1 MNNVIGGFLMPHAPI
16 LIKDIGRGE
25 EKKSQKTVE
34 SMKKIASDI
43 EEQRPET
50 IVIVTPHGNL
60 FRDAISINL
69 NEKLYG
75 DFHQFGNKNLQFS
88 SLNDLKLAN
97 KISSLAEDKDIKTY
111 TFSKDD
117 DDRHNINHEL
127 DHGVLVPLY
136 FIKKKYS
143 DFKLVHINYAL
154 FSGEKLYEFG
164 KLIKKASELLE
175 RKITVIASGDL
186 SHRLSK
192 ESNSGYSPKGEE
204 FDKQLIN
211 FLKENKLE
219 DIVNFD
225 KSLAEEAGECG
236 LRSIQTIL
244 GAFEDLE
251 IDTKVYSYEG
261 PFGVGY
267 GCVKLNVVDEYVN
280 LAKKSIKTFLEK
292 GEKLKL
298 PEDLNNNAFYNTKAG
313 TFVSLKKDGEL
324 RGCIGTIF
332 PTEESLGKEIIENA
346 VSAAFRDPR
355 FNPLKKEEL
364 EKIEYSVDVL
374 EKPEEINDRSKLNP
388 KKYGVIVTKD
398 SRKGV
403 LLPNLEGVETVE
415 KQLDIVLRKAGI
427 GKDEDYTLEE
437 MLIYA
442 IQDEYLAR
450 AEYELIMNEFGE
462 QRPFSNIIRSEEYHI
477 ELLKPLFEKYNV
489 SIPEDNSR
497 EYVVLPED
505 IKAALKTGV
514 KAEVE
519 NIAMYEKFLE
529 ENIPDDIANVFE
541 ELKRGS
547 ENHLRAFENGLE
559 RNGGFGQGYK
569 G

>member
-16 LIKDIGRGE
+16 LIEEIGRGE

-34 SMKKIASDI
+34 AMKKIASDI

-111 TFSKDD
+111 TFSKESADKY
-117 DDRHNINHEL
+117 NINHEL

-136 FIKKKYS
+136 FIRKKYL

-175 RKITVIASGDL
+175 RKILVIASGDL

-192 ESNSGYSPKGEE
+192 ESYSGYSPKGEK
-204 FDKQLIN
+204 FDRQLIT
-211 FLKENKLE
+211 FLKDNKFE
-219 DIVNFD
+219 EIVNFD
-225 KSLAEEAGECG
+225 NNLAEEAGECG

-244 GAFEDLE
+244 GVFEDLKV
-251 IDTKVYSYEG
+251 DTEVYSYEG

-267 GCVKLNVVDEYVN
+267 GCVKFEVVDEYVK
-280 LAKKSIKTFLEK
+280 LAKESIKHFIET

-298 PEDLNNNAFYNTKAG
+298 PENLKSNDFYSKKAG
-313 TFVSLKKDGEL
+313 AFVSLKKDGDL

-332 PTEESLGKEIIENA
+332 PTKESLGKEIIENS

-355 FNPLKKEEL
+355 FYPVNKEEI
-364 EKIEYSVDVL
+364 EEIEYSVDVL
-374 EKPEEINDRSKLNP
+374 EKPEEVKDISKLDPNI
-388 KKYGVIVTKD
+388 YGVIVTKG

-403 LLPNLEGVETVE
+403 LLPKLEGVETVD
-415 KQLDIVLRKAGI
+415 KQLNIVLRKAGI
-427 GKDEDYTLEE
+427 EKDEDY
-437 MLIYA
+437 
-442 IQDEYLAR
+442 
-450 AEYELIMNEFGE
+450 
-462 QRPFSNIIRSEEYHI
+462 
-477 ELLKPLFEKYNV
+477 
-489 SIPEDNSR
+489 
-497 EYVVLPED
+497 VV
-505 IKAALKTGV
+505 
-514 KAEVE
+514 
-519 NIAMYEKFLE
+519 
-529 ENIPDDIANVFE
+529 
-541 ELKRGS
+541 
-547 ENHLRAFENGLE
+547 E
-559 RNGGFGQGYK
+559 RFK
-569 G
+569 VTRHK